1 MGGSH
6 QVKKRFLDLAVAGAV
21 LGTVQALVETLVFA
35 WLHRDLLLA
44 PYRFFP
50 THAYDAFAKLWFPL
64 AEALPLPRMLEDFLG
79 QGFGAKLALAPE
91 LVAINLATAVLLALV
106 LAPLAG
112 IAGLGRRRASRGA
125 QETGADL
132 ARALAIV
139 AVACVLVH
147 GVVWA
152 VSFKPPEAITAMR
165 MIRAVARDV
174 VQGGAGIAMAVL
186 VVSFLA
192 ARVVLTRQSAVAGTV
207 AAGLAVS
214 VALAFGPISEATA
227 RVDKVDR
234 ADNADTAAAASP
246 AAGYN
251 VVLISIDSLRADHL
265 GAYGYARDTSPTMDA
280 LARDGVLFRN
290 SSSTSSWTLPAHMS
304 LLTGRSLLGHGVVS
318 DDRSL
323 PASVGTVAETFQKA
337 GYETH
342 AIVSAPYVH
351 SRYGFARGFDDYDDR
366 TIYFETN
373 EDSYRSVT
381 APRLIEA
388 ANEYLG
394 RAREKPFFL
403 FLHFW
408 DVHYDYAPGAPY
420 DRMFDPDYTG
430 AVDGNN
436 FYFDPAIRAGMN
448 QRDLDHLLAL
458 YDGEIR
464 LVDDHIAKLRA
475 ELARLG
481 VADRTV
487 FAIVADHGDE
497 FFEHGNKGHH
507 RTLYEE
513 VIRTPFVL
521 HVPGARPNRPV
532 VTQEIS
538 LPDVGPT
545 LLGLAGAG
553 RLAGAE
559 GRDFSGLY
567 TGAPLPPDGAVYAEL
582 YRTGTRNV
590 QVARIDARRKVIH
603 HFQQRSV
610 EVYDLG
616 ADPGEQR
623 ELPERGE
630 VATPL
635 VTQLRDWLAA
645 KWHRFDKRVRTEGI
659 EPVVIDEKEIEKLRS
674 LGYLN

>member
-1 MGGSH
+1 
-6 QVKKRFLDLAVAGAV
+6 VKRRFLDLAVAGAI
-21 LGTVQALVETLVFA
+21 LGTAQALVETLVFA

-64 AEALPLPRMLEDFLG
+64 ADLLPLPRLLEDFLG
-79 QGFGAKLALAPE
+79 QGFAAKLALAPE
-91 LVAINLATAVLLALV
+91 LVAINLAVAILVALV
-106 LAPLAG
+106 LTPVAGLAG
-112 IAGLGRRRASRGA
+112 VGKSRTGSDRA
-125 QETGADL
+125 EL
-132 ARALAIV
+132 ARALALV
-139 AVACVLVH
+139 VVVCVLVH
-147 GVVWA
+147 GVAWA
-152 VSFKPPEAITAMR
+152 AAFKPPEAITAMR
-165 MIRAVARDV
+165 LVRAVARDV
-174 VQGGAGIAMAVL
+174 LQGGAGVALAVL
-186 VVSFLA
+186 VVSALA
-192 ARVVLTRQSAVAGTV
+192 ARVLVTRQAAVAGTV
-207 AAGLAVS
+207 AAGAAVSLALAV
-214 VALAFGPISEATA
+214 GPVLDATA
-227 RVDKVDR
+227 KVDQ
-234 ADNADTAAAASP
+234 AAATAPSP

-265 GAYGYARDTSPTMDA
+265 GAYGYARDTSPTMDG
-280 LARDGVLFRN
+280 LAKEGVLFRN

-323 PASVGTVAETFQKA
+323 PASVGTVAESFQKG

-351 SRYGFARGFDDYDDR
+351 SRYGFAKGFDDYDDR

-388 ANEYLG
+388 ANAYVG
-394 RAREKPFFL
+394 QKRDRPFFL

-420 DRMFDPDYTG
+420 DRMFDPDYAG
-430 AVDGNN
+430 KVDGNN
-436 FYFDPAIRAGMN
+436 FYFDPAIRAGMD

-481 VADRTV
+481 LADRTI

-507 RTLYEE
+507 RTLYDE

-521 HVPGARPNRPV
+521 HVPGLQPRSAV
-532 VTQEIS
+532 VTDEVS

-545 LLGLAGAG
+545 LLGLAGLA
-553 RLAGAE
+553 RLDGAE

-567 TGAPLPPDGAVYAEL
+567 SGAPLPPPGTVHAEL

-590 QVARIDARRKVIH
+590 QVASIDARRKVIH
-603 HFQQRSV
+603 HFQQRSL

-616 ADPGEQR
+616 ADPGEKQ
-623 ELPERGE
+623 ELAEQGE
-630 VATPL
+630 VALPL
-635 VTQLRDWLAA
+635 VAQLRDWLATR
-645 KWHRFDKRVRTEGI
+645 WHRFDKRVRTEGI
-659 EPVVIDEKEIEKLRS
+659 EPVVIDEKELEKLRS